1 MRLSDGRVSNAVAG
15 VAPKP
20 FVSWPCS
27 AIRGLRCQFS
37 PPDKIGTLEYL
48 RSLSKLL
55 LPPPRGLATL
65 AVIPI

>member
-20 FVSWPCS
+20 FVSKPWS

-37 PPDKIGTLEYL
+37 PPEIIGFLENFKF
-48 RSLSKLL
+48 LSKLFV
-55 LPPPRGLATL
+55 PFPKG
-65 AVIPI
+65 